1 MSNKLKLSLIY
12 FLQFIP
18 IILYP
23 PETLK
28 GGLMVIL
35 VVVAGMLAMGYFLL
49 RGRSWAL
56 KMSIFMQGFNVIIR
70 IMMGFAHAVRP
81 ESVGG
86 GADIPFITTSIL
98 GIIISTWFLLR
109 LDMPDVHSTI
119 VA

>member
-1 MSNKLKLSLIY
+1 MSNKLKLSLIF

-28 GGLMVIL
+28 GGLVVIL
-35 VVVAGMLAMGYFLL
+35 VVVAGMLALGYFLL

-56 KMSIFMQGFNVIIR
+56 KLSIFLQGFNVIIR
-70 IMMGFAHAVRP
+70 IMMGISHAVRP
-81 ESVGG
+81 ENVGG
-86 GADIPFITTSIL
+86 GTDVPLIITSIL
-98 GIIISTWFLLR
+98 GIIISVWFLLR